1 MEKLKLQ
8 VKQKRKAVKLTGNE
22 FVEWVRL
29 LEKKNY
35 MSFIIKGNGQE
46 RKSNRRKEDIASL
59 KEAVV
64 KIV

>member
-1 MEKLKLQ
+1 M
-8 VKQKRKAVKLTGNE
+8 TGNE
-22 FVEWVRL
+22 FGEWVRL

-46 RKSNRRKEDIASL
+46 RKSNRRKENVASL